1 MLKIALIACSLLCLA
16 GGLSLAAALIGEP
29 GGSPIVAYFAA
40 AAVLIQGGYTLFL
53 LAGAA
58 DRWRTVLMTLFVAG
72 EVGAAIVGS
81 LALVS
86 GIIFNINPPNADHEF
101 GPMMLGAFMAIH
113 GFVALA
119 WVARTF
125 DFRVFARDGA
135 ITPRG

>member
-1 MLKIALIACSLLCLA
+1 MLKIALIACSLLSLA

-53 LAGAA
+53 LVRVAA
-58 DRWRTVLMTLFVAG
+58 RWRTVLMTVFTTG

-86 GIIFNINPPNADHEF
+86 GIIFNLNPHRPECEL
-101 GPMMLGAFMAIH
+101 GPMMLGAFMAAH
-113 GFVALA
+113 AFVGLA
-119 WVARTF
+119 WAARTF

-135 ITPRG
+135 TTLRC